1 MTEEKKKYPLDRIRN
16 IGIIAHIDAG
26 KTTTTETL
34 LYYTGKTHK
43 IGKITE
49 GSTEMDWM
57 EQEKERGITI
67 QAAATTCFW
76 KPETLNIGP
85 LGQDD
90 FRINIIDTP
99 GHVDFT
105 AEVERSLRVLDGA
118 VVVFDG
124 KEGVEPQSEKV
135 WHQASQYNV
144 PRICYINKLNLI
156 GGDFYKSLA
165 SIRERLSPNVA
176 PIQLPIGGEYGLRG
190 VVDLITRKAY
200 VYTDEEG
207 LEMKEAEI
215 PEEMKEKVAQFRAEL
230 IERTVE
236 ADEKLMEKYLEDKVL
251 TEEELLEA
259 VRLSTI
265 SGKFHPVL
273 GGDGRKV
280 LVKTILDAII
290 QFLPSPQ
297 ELPPVSGFHPKEQ
310 KEGVRK
316 PDIAEPFAALAFKVQ
331 TDPYVGRL
339 TYIRVYSGQ
348 LRAGSYILNSH
359 TGEKERAA
367 RILLMHA
374 NKREEIKEL
383 AAGEIGAVIGL
394 KNTFTGDTL
403 CDEKNPIVL
412 EAIAFP
418 DPVISVAIEPKTRAD
433 QEKLSTA
440 LHRLG
445 EEDPTFKVRSDEE
458 TGQTIISGMGELHL
472 EVLVERMKREFGVAA
487 GVGQPQVAYKETIRQ
502 VVEQEGKYI
511 RQSGGRGQY
520 GHVLLRLEPRG
531 RGDGFEFL
539 DEIRG
544 GSIPKEFIPS
554 VKKGVIGAMEKGI
567 LAGYPLIDMAVAVYD
582 GSFHEVDSS
591 DIAFQIAAS
600 EALQVGAK
608 KAKPVLLEPIM
619 KIEVTTPEQFMGE
632 VIGNLS
638 SKRARIEGSEQRGS
652 VCVIKALVPLAEMF
666 GYATTIRSLTQGRA
680 GFNMEPSHYE
690 EVPENVVET
699 IVKKNL

>member
-1 MTEEKKKYPLDRIRN
+1 MPEEKKKYPLDRIRN

-43 IGKITE
+43 IGEITE
-49 GSTEMDWM
+49 GTTEMDWM

-76 KPETLNIGP
+76 KPEALTIGP
-85 LGQDD
+85 FGQED

-105 AEVERSLRVLDGA
+105 AEVERSLRILDGA

-124 KEGVEPQSEKV
+124 KQGVEPQSEKV
-135 WHQASQYNV
+135 WHQASQYKV

-156 GGDFYKSLA
+156 GGNFYKSLE
-165 SIRERLSPNVA
+165 SIKERLSPNVA
-176 PIQLPIGGEYGLRG
+176 PIQLPLGSEHDLYGT
-190 VVDLITRKAY
+190 VDLITRKAY
-200 VYTDEEG
+200 VYADEEG

-215 PEEMKEKVAQFRAEL
+215 PEEMKEKVEKFRAEL
-230 IERTVE
+230 IEKTVE
-236 ADEKLMEKYLEDKVL
+236 ADEELTRKYLEDEVL
-251 TEEELLEA
+251 TEEELLEGIR
-259 VRLSTI
+259 VSTI

-273 GGDGRKV
+273 GGDGRRV
-280 LVKTILDAII
+280 LTKTLLDAVV

-297 ELPPVSGFHPKEQ
+297 ELPPVVGFHPREQ
-310 KEGVRK
+310 KEEARK
-316 PDIAEPFAALAFKVQ
+316 PDTKAPFAALAFKVQ

-339 TYIRVYSGQ
+339 TYIRVYSGE
-348 LRAGSYILNSH
+348 LAAGSYISNSH

-374 NKREEIKEL
+374 NKREEIEKL
-383 AAGEIGAVIGL
+383 SAGEIGAVIGL

-403 CDEKNPIVL
+403 CDEENPIVL
-412 EAIAFP
+412 ESITFP
-418 DPVISVAIEPKTRAD
+418 DPVISVAIEPKTKVD

-440 LHRLG
+440 LHRLS
-445 EEDPTFKVRSDEE
+445 EEDPTFKTRSDEE

-472 EVLVERMKREFGVAA
+472 EILVDRMKREFNVEA
-487 GVGQPQVAYKETIRQ
+487 GVGRPQVAYKETIRET
-502 VVEQEGKYI
+502 VEQEGKYI

-520 GHVLLRLEPRG
+520 GHVYLRLEPRG
-531 RGDGFEFL
+531 RGEGFEFI
-539 DEIRG
+539 DEIKR
-544 GSIPKEFIPS
+544 GSIPKEFIS
-554 VKKGVIGAMEKGI
+554 AVKKGVIGAMEKGI

-600 EALQVGAK
+600 EALQVGGK
-608 KAKPVLLEPIM
+608 KAKPVLLEPVM
-619 KIEVTTPEQFMGE
+619 KVTVTTPEQFMGE
-632 VIGNLS
+632 VVGDLS
-638 SKRARIEGSEQRGS
+638 SKRARIEGSEQQGNVR
-652 VCVIKALVPLAEMF
+652 VIKAEVPLSEMF
-666 GYATTIRSLTQGRA
+666 GYATRIRSLTQGRA
-680 GFNMEPSHYE
+680 SFNIEPSHYE
-690 EVPENVVET
+690 EVPQNVAEE
-699 IVKKNL
+699 IVRR